1 MTNLNPYRPGAG
13 KMPPVLAGRQE
24 LLQPVFEDMMRIE
37 EEGTSDQP
45 YVFWGLRG
53 LGKTVFLNEI
63 AQQALKR
70 NWLVVKVEA
79 RSDDYLIKQLVQE
92 LAITLKRYQPV
103 DGQVASALK
112 RALRVLKSFQLR
124 FDPTGVLA
132 VNLNL
137 DSEEG
142 YADSGDENRDF
153 QDALEAVGIV
163 ARELG
168 VGALIAVDELQEAGM
183 QNLKTLNVSLHEI
196 GQAIEPLPVVFIG
209 AGLPTLPSTLAK
221 ANSYAERMYKFS
233 EIDLL
238 DDAAVTTALREP
250 AQERGVIWSEAAL
263 KTVVTFSK
271 GYPYYV
277 QQCGRCI
284 WDVRDA
290 EDAISEQD
298 ADLGMMQARI
308 KVDQGLYRARWGRV
322 TPVGREM
329 MIAMARLGGEAAI
342 SDVVV
347 EMGRESQSD
356 VSNIRDR
363 LINDGQIYS
372 PARGMVAFTVPGMDE
387 YILRNELSE

>member
-79 RSDDYLIKQLVQE
+79 RSDVYLIKQLVQE

-168 VGALIAVDELQEAGM
+168 VGALIAVDELQEAGI

-263 KTVVTFSK
+263 KTV
-271 GYPYYV
+271 PE
-277 QQCGRCI
+277 I
-284 WDVRDA
+284 RDA
-290 EDAISEQD
+290 
-298 ADLGMMQARI
+298 MVNTMWY
-308 KVDQGLYRARWGRV
+308 KVGV
-322 TPVGREM
+322 FREEGQ
-329 MIAMARLGGEAAI
+329 LQEAAKELSALEKEYEHCYVGDTSHVYNTAFEQYI
-342 SDVVV
+342 ELGNLLQVSHSIVQGAIARKESRGGHSRRDFPQRDDQNFLKHTLIFKKDGGYHTEYKDVVITKYQPK
-347 EMGRESQSD
+347 ERK
-356 VSNIRDR
+356 
-363 LINDGQIYS
+363 Y
-372 PARGMVAFTVPGMDE
+372 
-387 YILRNELSE
+387 